1 MKKILIIYK
10 SNTGFT
16 KKYVDWISERVPCE
30 KIALDE
36 INNHDINDYTII
48 VYGAGMHAGKI
59 QGLSNFK
66 KIVQKYNHKKIIFFS
81 TGAAPSETEIISQIK
96 KNNFTE
102 DELQDIEFYYF
113 QSGLNYEKMKLSDKA
128 IMKAYSKILEL
139 KRDKS
144 NIEKGTQNAIS
155 KSHDYSNVEAIEHI
169 TEYLSKLLEMPKNQ

>member
-1 MKKILIIYK
+1 MNKILIIYK
-10 SNTGFT
+10 SSTGFT

-102 DELQDIEFYYF
+102 DELQNIEFYYF
-113 QSGLNYEKMKLSDKA
+113 QSGLSYEKMNFKDKA
-128 IMKAYSKILEL
+128 IMKTYSKILEL

-144 NIEKGTQNAIS
+144 KIEEGTQNAIS
-155 KSHDYSNVEAIEHI
+155 KSYDYSKIEHI
-169 TEYLSKLLEMPKNQ
+169 KPLTDYLEMIFEKNKD